1 MSVVVKICG
10 ITNFEDAVNSVEAD
24 ADMLGFVFYEKS
36 KRYIEP
42 EEAAH
47 IIREVSSFASCV
59 AVFVNEDIEKIKKI
73 VDQTMVDIVQLS
85 GDESPEVCA
94 KLRDFVPVIKSFKV
108 KDEIFLPNVL
118 ENYDVD
124 FVHLDTYSADE
135 YGGTGKTFK
144 WDNVVGLSE
153 KYKVI
158 LSGGLTPENVR
169 DAILKVKPYGVDV
182 STGVEEYPGKKSVEK
197 VKSFIEN
204 AKGVRL

>member
-10 ITNFEDAVNSVEAD
+10 VTNFEDAVNSVEAG